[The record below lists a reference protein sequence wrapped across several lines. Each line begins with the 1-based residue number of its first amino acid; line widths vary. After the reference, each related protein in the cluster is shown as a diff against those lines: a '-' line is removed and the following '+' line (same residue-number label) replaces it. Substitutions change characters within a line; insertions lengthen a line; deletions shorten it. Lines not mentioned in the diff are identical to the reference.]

1 MPTDTE
7 NSLKPTVDQT
17 ALLWEL
23 VLPDPA
29 FDEAVERCIA
39 KGREDLALY
48 EGTKTYAYQMTLC
61 VITSI
66 FNEAI
71 KLVHFDGELLHIFM
85 KNKLPPNHIMVL
97 KRLFDSKMWLPDK
110 VLHDILGGEQALF
123 SVREQVGDDVLE
135 TTYVGLTSYE
145 GPTDYT
151 EIKDLLIAAD
161 ITDRSTCALVYE
173 VGGLRE
179 TPYENARYD
188 NLTSRF
194 IGGTERLIDTLM
206 FARELQKDPIKRK
219 AVTTEAE
226 RYFAASKFKVVP
238 KQTTQMKLDDAR
250 KEAKEAKQ
258 PFKTLKKMK
267 QAAKSVK

>member
-1 MPTDTE
+1 MQTDIE
-7 NSLKPTVDQT
+7 NSSKPIANS

-23 VLPDPA
+23 MLPDPA
-29 FDEAVERCIA
+29 FEEAVARCIA

-66 FNEAI
+66 FNDAI

-85 KNKLPPNHIMVL
+85 KHRLPQNHIDLL
-97 KRLFDSKMWLPDK
+97 KRLFDSQMWLPDK
-110 VLHDILGGEQALF
+110 VLNDILSGEQALF

-135 TTYVGLTSYE
+135 TTYTGLVSYE

-151 EIKDLLIAAD
+151 EIKDQLIAAD
-161 ITDRSTCALVYE
+161 ALDNKTTVALVYE

-194 IGGTERLIDTLM
+194 IGGSERLIDTLM

-219 AVTTEAE
+219 ATVTAAE
-226 RYFAASKFKVVP
+226 RYFKESKFKVVP
-238 KQTTQMKLDDAR
+238 KQTTQMKLDAAR
-250 KEAKEAKQ
+250 AEVIAAKQ
-258 PFKTLKKMK
+258 PFVTLKKMK
-267 QAAKSVK
+267 KAAKAK